1 MVTSPSPVDSIF
13 NSPPSEGDPLLSLA
27 LLVIIISLSGP
38 IIPQNTTDLLILLD
52 DAPAVN
58 ATVIAGGNIIGARE
72 GHAILPSG
80 GNLSLQVI
88 LEGNT
93 LNAAIRPLDG
103 FAALRFYHVIL
114 KLLDAS
120 GNRLDNLEVYVNGSR
135 AEDPRRLIAP
145 YGEST
150 LVILLQGA
158 EPYTTEINVT
168 SSTAIT
174 VTLPVSDLNLL
185 LTSQMGT
192 PLANQSAALTS
203 NSSGGDYP
211 FMTDRNGRVRV
222 EEIPHGVYLVSCHGV
237 SQLILHNSSATHTL
251 RFDPACNLTVDIKN
265 PYILFPTEVSVK
277 VVDNNGRPL
286 SKTEV
291 VMDFGRERHVKVTD
305 GTGSASFYLPPSIS
319 LTDEFD
325 LTAPSISKHVTINR
339 DPLPILLVPAVL
351 VFLLLLRIKWSRQN

>member
-1 MVTSPSPVDSIF
+1 M
-13 NSPPSEGDPLLSLA
+13 
-27 LLVIIISLSGP
+27 IISLSSP
-38 IIPQNTTDLLILLD
+38 LIPQNTTDLLILLD
-52 DAPAVN
+52 DTPAVN
-58 ATVIAGGNIIGARE
+58 ATVIADGGIIWARE

-80 GNLSLQVI
+80 GNLSLRVI

-93 LNAAIRPLDG
+93 LNATIRPLDG
-103 FAALRFYHVIL
+103 FAALSFYHVSL

-120 GNRLDNLEVYVNGSR
+120 GNRLQNLEVYVNGSK
-135 AEDPRRLIAP
+135 AEDPRRPIAP

-185 LTSQMGT
+185 LTSRMGT
-192 PLANQSAALTS
+192 PLANQSAVLTG
-203 NSSGGDYP
+203 NSSGRDYP
-211 FMTDRNGRVRV
+211 FVTDRNGRVRV
-222 EEIPHGVYLVSCHGV
+222 EEIPHGVYSVSCCGV

-251 RFDPACNLTVDIKN
+251 RFDSACNLTVDIKN

-277 VVDNNGRPL
+277 VFDNNGRPL

-325 LTAPSISKHVTINR
+325 LTAPSISKHVTVNR

-351 VFLLLLRIKWSRQN
+351 AFLLLVKIRWSRQN

>member
-1 MVTSPSPVDSIF
+1 M
-13 NSPPSEGDPLLSLA
+13 
-27 LLVIIISLSGP
+27 IISLSGP
-38 IIPQNTTDLLILLD
+38 LIPQNTTDLLILLD

-58 ATVIAGGNIIGARE
+58 ATVIADGGIIGARE

-80 GNLSLQVI
+80 EKLSLQVI

-93 LNAAIRPLDG
+93 LNATIHPLNG
-103 FAALRFYHVIL
+103 FAALRFYHVNL

-135 AEDPRRLIAP
+135 TEDPHRPIVP
-145 YGEST
+145 YGKSS
-150 LVILLQGA
+150 LMILLQGA
-158 EPYTTEINVT
+158 KPYTSEINVT
-168 SSTAIT
+168 SSIAIT

-185 LTSQMGT
+185 LTSRMGI
-192 PLANQSAALTS
+192 PLANQSAILMG
-203 NSSGGDYP
+203 NFSGGDYP
-211 FMTDRNGRVRV
+211 FVTDRNGRVRI
-222 EEIPHGVYLVSCHGV
+222 EEIPHGVYSVSCCGV

-277 VVDNNGRPL
+277 VFDNNGRPL

-291 VMDFGRERHVKVTD
+291 VMDFGREKHVKVTD
-305 GTGSASFYLPPSIS
+305 GAGSASFYLPPSIS

-325 LTAPSISKHVTINR
+325 LTAPSISRHVTVNR

-351 VFLLLLRIKWSRQN
+351 AFLLLLKIRWSRQN

>member
-1 MVTSPSPVDSIF
+1 M
-13 NSPPSEGDPLLSLA
+13 
-27 LLVIIISLSGP
+27 
-38 IIPQNTTDLLILLD
+38 LD
-52 DAPAVN
+52 DSPAVN
-58 ATVIAGGNIIGARE
+58 ATVIAGGSIIGAGE
-72 GHAILPSG
+72 GHAILSSG

-93 LNAAIRPLDG
+93 LNATICPLDG
-103 FAALRFYHVIL
+103 FAVLRFYHVHL

-120 GNRLDNLEVYVNGSR
+120 GNRLDNLEVYINGSR
-135 AEDPRRLIAP
+135 VEDPRRPIAP

-150 LVILLQGA
+150 LVILLQRA
-158 EPYTTEINVT
+158 EPYTTGINVT

-185 LTSQMGT
+185 LTSRMGT
-192 PLANQSAALTS
+192 PLANQSAVLTG
-203 NSSGGDYP
+203 NSSGRDYP
-211 FMTDRNGRVRV
+211 FVTDRNGRVRV
-222 EEIPHGVYLVSCHGV
+222 EEIPHGVYSVSCHGV